1 MADTIQSDDLDNKKP
16 ASTIT
21 QPPGQPG
28 TPATS
33 SPASQQSSASSQPGT
48 PAPST
53 VQPTST
59 VRQIGT
65 QTNQGPQQQGTGYT
79 NIQKI
84 VQANQGNGL
93 GQAVVGGIKQTGQQA
108 AGAIN
113 SANTDFTNQ
122 IGQSNQQLQQGNT
135 QYQGLLGKALNI
147 DPNNPLSDAD
157 YASAQQFLTGNYS
170 GPTELQNGGQVAAQ
184 AADAEQLGKLGGS
197 EAGRAGLLQRF
208 VGGNQYTQGQQKLDN
223 LLLGSN
229 SGAINQARSATQGLS
244 DLAARGI
251 QTARAQGQSAAATDA
266 ATRAA
271 ALATGQTDI
280 TNVNNDLNT
289 GAQNYLNSE
298 LGKYTNAQQIALN
311 DPSNDFGLLST
322 NLTPQQKAAV
332 LAKNPSF
339 AQVTGGMSQD
349 DINKMLTDY
358 QNGNTNAFS
367 SILGQTSAADQSKAG
382 SYNALNKLLNTGA
395 GPVNANNQLAATN
408 NVSLNKDAINSL
420 NQTLEDQSKAAANQ
434 GYTAAVNSK
443 GDQYYNTDVNQLA
456 TARAAQYANN
466 ATPGSYGSSTTKPAN
481 YDSQVNAI
489 YAKYP
494 SGAFDPRA
502 GAEISALNKQINT
515 NQLTQQFLQQGSV
528 TAVQAG
534 KDAQGYRDSL
544 NNTSTGA
551 GQDFYNQQLNAA
563 QQAALQKYL
572 A

>member
-16 ASTIT
+16 VSSVS
-21 QPPGQPG
+21 QPPGNPG
-28 TPATS
+28 TPANQ
-33 SPASQQSSASSQPGT
+33 PASSQPGT
-48 PAPST
+48 PTTQNTIQPSNT
-53 VQPTST
+53 P
-59 VRQIGT
+59 RQIGT
-65 QTNQGPQQQGTGYT
+65 QTTSGPQQQGTGYT

-93 GQAVVGGIKQTGQQA
+93 GQAVVGGIQQTGQQA

-113 SANTDFTNQ
+113 SANQDFTNQ

-170 GPTELQNGGQVAAQ
+170 GPTELQNGEQVAAQ

-271 ALATGQTDI
+271 ALAAGQTDI

-311 DPSNDFGLLST
+311 DPSNNFGLLST

-367 SILGQTSAADQSKAG
+367 SILGQTSAADQTKAG

-395 GPVNANNQLAATN
+395 GTVNANNQLAATN

-420 NQTLEDQSKAAANQ
+420 NQTLEDQAKGVTDQ
-434 GYTAAVNSK
+434 GYTASVNK
-443 GDQYYNTDVNQLA
+443 AGEDYYNTDVQKLA
-456 TARAAQYANN
+456 SARAAQYANDI
-466 ATPGSYGSSTTKPAN
+466 TPGAYNSGTQKPAN
-481 YDSQVNAI
+481 YDAQVQAI
-489 YAKYP
+489 YSKYP
-494 SGAFDPRA
+494 LGPFDPKA
-502 GAEISALNKQINT
+502 GADISALNKQINT
-515 NQLTQQFLQQGSV
+515 SQLQASFLKAGSPS
-528 TAVQAG
+528 AIQAG
-534 KDAQGYRDSL
+534 QDAQGYRDSL
-544 NNTSTGA
+544 GDTSQGA
-551 GQDFYNQQLNAA
+551 GQALYQQQLNAA